1 MRGLTKNEGRSR
13 IVMEDLRKNMKS
25 MSGYPVS
32 GSRFEAE
39 IFGYLA
45 GTVPG

>member
-1 MRGLTKNEGRSR
+1 MFLK
-13 IVMEDLRKNMKS
+13 DLRNYTKS

-39 IFGYLA
+39 IFGYEA
-45 GTVPG
+45 GTVPA